1 MTGVDWEVFEGL
13 FRDNYFNAG
22 HRRML
27 ADMFENIEQGGMTVN
42 EYYTRFMELSQY
54 AGRADESL
62 LLSKF
67 LMRLRPTIRNRIY
80 TQEFRKLT
88 DCLAAAILAET
99 NFRDIQPPRNQ
110 PSGSRDRK
118 MTKKNQEGWRGPNYA
133 TSGSGTSSG
142 SSGRSSPYGNCYN
155 CGQQGH
161 LKKACPYPRRF
172 QSSRGGASGSHS
184 DSASFQGQPMHH
196 PSHASS
202 PAFASPDPQRQYVPQ
217 YRAPTLGF
225 GQNVPQN
232 FQVPQASGS
241 RGTSSYNMGSNA
253 SGGRSGKGRGKG
265 RGTGQA
271 YAATVEEE
279 CDHSGRGVI
288 DGMVLISRSWAH
300 ALFDTGAS
308 HSFISLLF
316 ANTLGLDF
324 ENLSMPLSLE
334 TPLGKAHDLTLCCKS
349 VSIRIDDRR
358 FSDEL
363 IVMPMG
369 QFDVIFGMDWLT
381 KYRAQIDCYN
391 KRVILYTKNDKV
403 VYQATQGM
411 KQLSPILKTL
421 FGGKKRLETYGN
433 VFAIHWETSK
443 VNQYSQ
449 VYVVDEYPDVFPEE
463 LPGLPPSRE
472 IEFCINLV
480 PGAQPISTTPYRMAP
495 AELVEL
501 RKQLG
506 ELLEKGFIRESTSP
520 WGAPVLF
527 AKKADGSLRLCV
539 DYRKLNQVTVKNKYP
554 LPRIDEL
561 FDQLGGSKFF
571 SKIDLR
577 SGYHQLKVRAEDIP
591 KTAFR
596 TRYGHFE
603 FLVMPFG
610 LTNAPAAFMDIMN
623 RIFRPYLDKFVVVF
637 IDDILVYS
645 RTCEEH
651 VEHLNIVLQTLR
663 MNQLYAKKDK
673 CDFWLTEV
681 RFLGHMI
688 SQEGISV
695 DPAKVEAVLQWER
708 PTNVTEVRSF
718 LGLAGYYR
726 RFVENFSRIAMPLT
740 QLTRK
745 SVKFVWDEDC
755 EASFMALKQRLTTA
769 PVLTVPDSSEPYV
782 VYTDASGTGLGGVL
796 MQGGKVVAYA
806 SRQLKPHEKNYPTH
820 DLELAAVIFALKIW
834 RCYLYGVKFDIYSD
848 HKSLK
853 YLFTQR
859 DLNLRQRR
867 WIEYMED
874 YDFNLQYHPGKA
886 NVVAD
891 ALSRKSHGILA
902 NLALEDWKRT
912 MVIGD
917 YDLCLQEDEVTTR
930 VYNVVAT
937 PSVLQRVKQSQW
949 QDEELRTLWNRLIN
963 GEHLEGWEI
972 KADGFIYYKGKV
984 VVANDPELRRDVLAE
999 AHKSKFVVHPGSTKM
1014 YHDLKR
1020 QYWWIGMKREVAE
1033 FVAKCMVCQ
1042 QVKAEHQ
1049 RPSGLLQPL
1058 PIPEWKWDKISMD
1071 FVTGLPLTPQRYDAI
1086 WVIVDRLTKTA
1097 HFIPIRKDY
1106 KLNKLARLYVENIV
1120 RLHGVPSSII
1130 SDRDPRFTSRFW
1142 RALQT
1147 ALGTELNLSTAH
1159 HPQTDGQ
1166 SERTIQILEDM
1177 LRSCILDFGGNWG
1190 EHLSLVE
1197 FAYNNSYQA
1206 SIGMAPYEAL
1216 YGRPCRS
1223 PSCWAELDERIT
1235 IGPEIIEETTSKVRI
1250 IQERLKVVQS
1260 RQKSYADLHR
1270 REVEYEIGDYVFLK
1284 VTPMRG
1290 VTRFGVKGK
1299 LAPRY
1304 IGPFEIIERVG
1315 QVAYRLNLPAQLGH
1329 VHNVFHVSM
1338 LRKYTADPSHIVPH
1352 SEIPLRED
1360 VTYEE
1365 QPLRI
1370 LAREIK
1376 VLRNR
1381 EIRMVKVLWQNH
1393 TGDEATW
1400 ELESEMYYKYPH
1412 LFEIQLEVVL

>member
-1 MTGVDWEVFEGL
+1 MPPRRRTRGQESRTDTPPPPPPQPINEQVVNLLEAVMRMSATQTVHVKDKNERLRDFCRIFDAQFDGRQDPIAADRWLKAIRRAFSQVDTPSEFWVDFAVYRLTGDAIIWWENLSIQRDMTGVDWEVFEGL

-99 NFRDIQPPRNQ
+99 NFRDIQPLRNQ

-118 MTKKNQEGWRGPNYA
+118 MTKKNQGGWRGPNYA

-316 ANTLGLDF
+316 ANTLGLGF

-334 TPLGKAHDLTLCCKS
+334 TPLGKAHDLTVCCKS

-358 FSDEL
+358 FSDDL

-443 VNQYSQ
+443 VNQYS
-449 VYVVDEYPDVFPEE
+449 
-463 LPGLPPSRE
+463 
-472 IEFCINLV
+472 
-480 PGAQPISTTPYRMAP
+480 
-495 AELVEL
+495 
-501 RKQLG
+501 
-506 ELLEKGFIRESTSP
+506 
-520 WGAPVLF
+520 
-527 AKKADGSLRLCV
+527 
-539 DYRKLNQVTVKNKYP
+539 
-554 LPRIDEL
+554 
-561 FDQLGGSKFF
+561 
-571 SKIDLR
+571 
-577 SGYHQLKVRAEDIP
+577 
-591 KTAFR
+591 
-596 TRYGHFE
+596 
-603 FLVMPFG
+603 
-610 LTNAPAAFMDIMN
+610 
-623 RIFRPYLDKFVVVF
+623 
-637 IDDILVYS
+637 
-645 RTCEEH
+645 
-651 VEHLNIVLQTLR
+651 
-663 MNQLYAKKDK
+663 
-673 CDFWLTEV
+673 
-681 RFLGHMI
+681 
-688 SQEGISV
+688 
-695 DPAKVEAVLQWER
+695 
-708 PTNVTEVRSF
+708 
-718 LGLAGYYR
+718 
-726 RFVENFSRIAMPLT
+726 
-740 QLTRK
+740 
-745 SVKFVWDEDC
+745 
-755 EASFMALKQRLTTA
+755 
-769 PVLTVPDSSEPYV
+769 
-782 VYTDASGTGLGGVL
+782 
-796 MQGGKVVAYA
+796 
-806 SRQLKPHEKNYPTH
+806 
-820 DLELAAVIFALKIW
+820 
-834 RCYLYGVKFDIYSD
+834 
-848 HKSLK
+848 
-853 YLFTQR
+853 QR

-937 PSVLQRVKQSQW
+937 PSVLQRVKQ
-949 QDEELRTLWNRLIN
+949 RL
-963 GEHLEGWEI
+963 
-972 KADGFIYYKGKV
+972 
-984 VVANDPELRRDVLAE
+984 
-999 AHKSKFVVHPGSTKM
+999 
-1014 YHDLKR
+1014 
-1020 QYWWIGMKREVAE
+1020 
-1033 FVAKCMVCQ
+1033 
-1042 QVKAEHQ
+1042 
-1049 RPSGLLQPL
+1049 
-1058 PIPEWKWDKISMD
+1058 
-1071 FVTGLPLTPQRYDAI
+1071 
-1086 WVIVDRLTKTA
+1086 
-1097 HFIPIRKDY
+1097 
-1106 KLNKLARLYVENIV
+1106 
-1120 RLHGVPSSII
+1120 
-1130 SDRDPRFTSRFW
+1130 
-1142 RALQT
+1142 
-1147 ALGTELNLSTAH
+1147 
-1159 HPQTDGQ
+1159 
-1166 SERTIQILEDM
+1166 
-1177 LRSCILDFGGNWG
+1177 GN
-1190 EHLSLVE
+1190 
-1197 FAYNNSYQA
+1197 
-1206 SIGMAPYEAL
+1206 
-1216 YGRPCRS
+1216 
-1223 PSCWAELDERIT
+1223 
-1235 IGPEIIEETTSKVRI
+1235 
-1250 IQERLKVVQS
+1250 
-1260 RQKSYADLHR
+1260 
-1270 REVEYEIGDYVFLK
+1270 
-1284 VTPMRG
+1284 
-1290 VTRFGVKGK
+1290 
-1299 LAPRY
+1299 
-1304 IGPFEIIERVG
+1304 
-1315 QVAYRLNLPAQLGH
+1315 
-1329 VHNVFHVSM
+1329 
-1338 LRKYTADPSHIVPH
+1338 
-1352 SEIPLRED
+1352 
-1360 VTYEE
+1360 
-1365 QPLRI
+1365 
-1370 LAREIK
+1370 
-1376 VLRNR
+1376 
-1381 EIRMVKVLWQNH
+1381 
-1393 TGDEATW
+1393 
-1400 ELESEMYYKYPH
+1400 
-1412 LFEIQLEVVL
+1412 

>member
-1 MTGVDWEVFEGL
+1 MPPRRRTRGQESRTDTPPPPPPQPINEQVVNLLEAVMRMSATQTVHVMDKNERLRDFCRIFDAQFDGRQDPIAADRWLKAIRRAFSQVDTPSEFWVDFAVYRLTGDAVIWWENLSIQRDMTGVDWEVFEGL

-316 ANTLGLDF
+316 ANTLGLGF

-358 FSDEL
+358 FSDDL

-443 VNQYSQ
+443 VNQYS
-449 VYVVDEYPDVFPEE
+449 
-463 LPGLPPSRE
+463 
-472 IEFCINLV
+472 
-480 PGAQPISTTPYRMAP
+480 
-495 AELVEL
+495 
-501 RKQLG
+501 
-506 ELLEKGFIRESTSP
+506 
-520 WGAPVLF
+520 
-527 AKKADGSLRLCV
+527 
-539 DYRKLNQVTVKNKYP
+539 
-554 LPRIDEL
+554 
-561 FDQLGGSKFF
+561 
-571 SKIDLR
+571 
-577 SGYHQLKVRAEDIP
+577 
-591 KTAFR
+591 
-596 TRYGHFE
+596 
-603 FLVMPFG
+603 
-610 LTNAPAAFMDIMN
+610 
-623 RIFRPYLDKFVVVF
+623 
-637 IDDILVYS
+637 
-645 RTCEEH
+645 
-651 VEHLNIVLQTLR
+651 
-663 MNQLYAKKDK
+663 
-673 CDFWLTEV
+673 
-681 RFLGHMI
+681 
-688 SQEGISV
+688 
-695 DPAKVEAVLQWER
+695 
-708 PTNVTEVRSF
+708 
-718 LGLAGYYR
+718 
-726 RFVENFSRIAMPLT
+726 
-740 QLTRK
+740 
-745 SVKFVWDEDC
+745 
-755 EASFMALKQRLTTA
+755 
-769 PVLTVPDSSEPYV
+769 
-782 VYTDASGTGLGGVL
+782 
-796 MQGGKVVAYA
+796 
-806 SRQLKPHEKNYPTH
+806 
-820 DLELAAVIFALKIW
+820 
-834 RCYLYGVKFDIYSD
+834 
-848 HKSLK
+848 
-853 YLFTQR
+853 QR

-937 PSVLQRVKQSQW
+937 PSVLQRVKQ
-949 QDEELRTLWNRLIN
+949 RL
-963 GEHLEGWEI
+963 
-972 KADGFIYYKGKV
+972 
-984 VVANDPELRRDVLAE
+984 
-999 AHKSKFVVHPGSTKM
+999 
-1014 YHDLKR
+1014 
-1020 QYWWIGMKREVAE
+1020 
-1033 FVAKCMVCQ
+1033 
-1042 QVKAEHQ
+1042 
-1049 RPSGLLQPL
+1049 
-1058 PIPEWKWDKISMD
+1058 
-1071 FVTGLPLTPQRYDAI
+1071 
-1086 WVIVDRLTKTA
+1086 
-1097 HFIPIRKDY
+1097 
-1106 KLNKLARLYVENIV
+1106 
-1120 RLHGVPSSII
+1120 
-1130 SDRDPRFTSRFW
+1130 
-1142 RALQT
+1142 
-1147 ALGTELNLSTAH
+1147 
-1159 HPQTDGQ
+1159 
-1166 SERTIQILEDM
+1166 
-1177 LRSCILDFGGNWG
+1177 GN
-1190 EHLSLVE
+1190 
-1197 FAYNNSYQA
+1197 
-1206 SIGMAPYEAL
+1206 
-1216 YGRPCRS
+1216 
-1223 PSCWAELDERIT
+1223 
-1235 IGPEIIEETTSKVRI
+1235 
-1250 IQERLKVVQS
+1250 
-1260 RQKSYADLHR
+1260 
-1270 REVEYEIGDYVFLK
+1270 
-1284 VTPMRG
+1284 
-1290 VTRFGVKGK
+1290 
-1299 LAPRY
+1299 
-1304 IGPFEIIERVG
+1304 
-1315 QVAYRLNLPAQLGH
+1315 
-1329 VHNVFHVSM
+1329 
-1338 LRKYTADPSHIVPH
+1338 
-1352 SEIPLRED
+1352 
-1360 VTYEE
+1360 
-1365 QPLRI
+1365 
-1370 LAREIK
+1370 
-1376 VLRNR
+1376 
-1381 EIRMVKVLWQNH
+1381 
-1393 TGDEATW
+1393 
-1400 ELESEMYYKYPH
+1400 
-1412 LFEIQLEVVL
+1412 

>member
-1 MTGVDWEVFEGL
+1 MPPRRRTRGQESRTDTPPPPPPQPINEQVVNLLEAVMRMSATQTVHVKDKNERLRDFCRIFDAQFDGRQDPIAADRWLKAIRRAFSQVDTPSEFWVDFAVYRLTGDAVIWWENLSIQRDMTGVDWEVFEGL

-316 ANTLGLDF
+316 ANTLGLGF

-358 FSDEL
+358 FSDDL

-443 VNQYSQ
+443 VNQYS
-449 VYVVDEYPDVFPEE
+449 
-463 LPGLPPSRE
+463 
-472 IEFCINLV
+472 
-480 PGAQPISTTPYRMAP
+480 
-495 AELVEL
+495 
-501 RKQLG
+501 
-506 ELLEKGFIRESTSP
+506 
-520 WGAPVLF
+520 
-527 AKKADGSLRLCV
+527 
-539 DYRKLNQVTVKNKYP
+539 
-554 LPRIDEL
+554 
-561 FDQLGGSKFF
+561 
-571 SKIDLR
+571 
-577 SGYHQLKVRAEDIP
+577 
-591 KTAFR
+591 
-596 TRYGHFE
+596 
-603 FLVMPFG
+603 
-610 LTNAPAAFMDIMN
+610 
-623 RIFRPYLDKFVVVF
+623 
-637 IDDILVYS
+637 
-645 RTCEEH
+645 
-651 VEHLNIVLQTLR
+651 
-663 MNQLYAKKDK
+663 
-673 CDFWLTEV
+673 
-681 RFLGHMI
+681 
-688 SQEGISV
+688 
-695 DPAKVEAVLQWER
+695 
-708 PTNVTEVRSF
+708 
-718 LGLAGYYR
+718 
-726 RFVENFSRIAMPLT
+726 
-740 QLTRK
+740 
-745 SVKFVWDEDC
+745 
-755 EASFMALKQRLTTA
+755 
-769 PVLTVPDSSEPYV
+769 
-782 VYTDASGTGLGGVL
+782 
-796 MQGGKVVAYA
+796 
-806 SRQLKPHEKNYPTH
+806 
-820 DLELAAVIFALKIW
+820 
-834 RCYLYGVKFDIYSD
+834 
-848 HKSLK
+848 
-853 YLFTQR
+853 QR

-937 PSVLQRVKQSQW
+937 PSVLQRVKQ
-949 QDEELRTLWNRLIN
+949 RL
-963 GEHLEGWEI
+963 
-972 KADGFIYYKGKV
+972 
-984 VVANDPELRRDVLAE
+984 
-999 AHKSKFVVHPGSTKM
+999 
-1014 YHDLKR
+1014 
-1020 QYWWIGMKREVAE
+1020 
-1033 FVAKCMVCQ
+1033 
-1042 QVKAEHQ
+1042 
-1049 RPSGLLQPL
+1049 
-1058 PIPEWKWDKISMD
+1058 
-1071 FVTGLPLTPQRYDAI
+1071 
-1086 WVIVDRLTKTA
+1086 
-1097 HFIPIRKDY
+1097 
-1106 KLNKLARLYVENIV
+1106 
-1120 RLHGVPSSII
+1120 
-1130 SDRDPRFTSRFW
+1130 
-1142 RALQT
+1142 
-1147 ALGTELNLSTAH
+1147 
-1159 HPQTDGQ
+1159 
-1166 SERTIQILEDM
+1166 
-1177 LRSCILDFGGNWG
+1177 GN
-1190 EHLSLVE
+1190 
-1197 FAYNNSYQA
+1197 
-1206 SIGMAPYEAL
+1206 
-1216 YGRPCRS
+1216 
-1223 PSCWAELDERIT
+1223 
-1235 IGPEIIEETTSKVRI
+1235 
-1250 IQERLKVVQS
+1250 
-1260 RQKSYADLHR
+1260 
-1270 REVEYEIGDYVFLK
+1270 
-1284 VTPMRG
+1284 
-1290 VTRFGVKGK
+1290 
-1299 LAPRY
+1299 
-1304 IGPFEIIERVG
+1304 
-1315 QVAYRLNLPAQLGH
+1315 
-1329 VHNVFHVSM
+1329 
-1338 LRKYTADPSHIVPH
+1338 
-1352 SEIPLRED
+1352 
-1360 VTYEE
+1360 
-1365 QPLRI
+1365 
-1370 LAREIK
+1370 
-1376 VLRNR
+1376 
-1381 EIRMVKVLWQNH
+1381 
-1393 TGDEATW
+1393 
-1400 ELESEMYYKYPH
+1400 
-1412 LFEIQLEVVL
+1412 

>member
-1 MTGVDWEVFEGL
+1 MPPRRRTRGQESRTDTPPPPPPQPINEQVVNLLEAVMRMSATQTVHVKDKNERLRDFCRIFDAQFDGRQDPIAADRWLKAIRRAFSQVDTPSEFWVDFAVYRLTGDAVIWWENLSIQRDMTGVDWEVFEGL

-217 YRAPTLGF
+217 YCAPTLGF

-271 YAATVEEE
+271 YAATAEEE

-316 ANTLGLDF
+316 ANTLGLGF

-334 TPLGKAHDLTLCCKS
+334 TPLGKAHDLTVCCKS

-358 FSDEL
+358 FSDDL

-433 VFAIHWETSK
+433 VFAIHGETSK
-443 VNQYSQ
+443 VNQYS
-449 VYVVDEYPDVFPEE
+449 
-463 LPGLPPSRE
+463 
-472 IEFCINLV
+472 
-480 PGAQPISTTPYRMAP
+480 
-495 AELVEL
+495 
-501 RKQLG
+501 
-506 ELLEKGFIRESTSP
+506 
-520 WGAPVLF
+520 
-527 AKKADGSLRLCV
+527 
-539 DYRKLNQVTVKNKYP
+539 
-554 LPRIDEL
+554 
-561 FDQLGGSKFF
+561 
-571 SKIDLR
+571 
-577 SGYHQLKVRAEDIP
+577 
-591 KTAFR
+591 
-596 TRYGHFE
+596 
-603 FLVMPFG
+603 
-610 LTNAPAAFMDIMN
+610 
-623 RIFRPYLDKFVVVF
+623 
-637 IDDILVYS
+637 
-645 RTCEEH
+645 
-651 VEHLNIVLQTLR
+651 
-663 MNQLYAKKDK
+663 
-673 CDFWLTEV
+673 
-681 RFLGHMI
+681 
-688 SQEGISV
+688 
-695 DPAKVEAVLQWER
+695 
-708 PTNVTEVRSF
+708 
-718 LGLAGYYR
+718 
-726 RFVENFSRIAMPLT
+726 
-740 QLTRK
+740 
-745 SVKFVWDEDC
+745 
-755 EASFMALKQRLTTA
+755 
-769 PVLTVPDSSEPYV
+769 
-782 VYTDASGTGLGGVL
+782 
-796 MQGGKVVAYA
+796 
-806 SRQLKPHEKNYPTH
+806 
-820 DLELAAVIFALKIW
+820 
-834 RCYLYGVKFDIYSD
+834 
-848 HKSLK
+848 
-853 YLFTQR
+853 QR

-937 PSVLQRVKQSQW
+937 PSVLQRVKQ
-949 QDEELRTLWNRLIN
+949 RL
-963 GEHLEGWEI
+963 
-972 KADGFIYYKGKV
+972 
-984 VVANDPELRRDVLAE
+984 
-999 AHKSKFVVHPGSTKM
+999 
-1014 YHDLKR
+1014 
-1020 QYWWIGMKREVAE
+1020 
-1033 FVAKCMVCQ
+1033 
-1042 QVKAEHQ
+1042 
-1049 RPSGLLQPL
+1049 
-1058 PIPEWKWDKISMD
+1058 
-1071 FVTGLPLTPQRYDAI
+1071 
-1086 WVIVDRLTKTA
+1086 
-1097 HFIPIRKDY
+1097 
-1106 KLNKLARLYVENIV
+1106 
-1120 RLHGVPSSII
+1120 
-1130 SDRDPRFTSRFW
+1130 
-1142 RALQT
+1142 
-1147 ALGTELNLSTAH
+1147 
-1159 HPQTDGQ
+1159 
-1166 SERTIQILEDM
+1166 
-1177 LRSCILDFGGNWG
+1177 GN
-1190 EHLSLVE
+1190 
-1197 FAYNNSYQA
+1197 
-1206 SIGMAPYEAL
+1206 
-1216 YGRPCRS
+1216 
-1223 PSCWAELDERIT
+1223 
-1235 IGPEIIEETTSKVRI
+1235 
-1250 IQERLKVVQS
+1250 
-1260 RQKSYADLHR
+1260 
-1270 REVEYEIGDYVFLK
+1270 
-1284 VTPMRG
+1284 
-1290 VTRFGVKGK
+1290 
-1299 LAPRY
+1299 
-1304 IGPFEIIERVG
+1304 
-1315 QVAYRLNLPAQLGH
+1315 
-1329 VHNVFHVSM
+1329 
-1338 LRKYTADPSHIVPH
+1338 
-1352 SEIPLRED
+1352 
-1360 VTYEE
+1360 
-1365 QPLRI
+1365 
-1370 LAREIK
+1370 
-1376 VLRNR
+1376 
-1381 EIRMVKVLWQNH
+1381 
-1393 TGDEATW
+1393 
-1400 ELESEMYYKYPH
+1400 
-1412 LFEIQLEVVL
+1412 